1 MRNVLAMLYYL
12 FAVVGCSGGR
22 VTEIR
27 SEIDGRDVLHGRIEV
42 STEVAKF
49 ECLTSS
55 SGQCYFSLFDP
66 SCTGPAVACD
76 KPPDRFAVAEGASR
90 EIVGLPAGFKPC
102 ADTAGTAMGVD
113 CRAVP

>member
-1 MRNVLAMLYYL
+1 MRNILAMLYYL

-27 SEIDGRDVLHGRIEV
+27 SETDGHDILHGRVEV
-42 STEVAKF
+42 SAEVTKF

-66 SCTGPAVACD
+66 SCTDPAVTCG
-76 KPPDRFAVAEGASR
+76 KPPERFALAEGASR

-102 ADTAGTAMGVD
+102 IDTAGKAMQVD
-113 CRAVP
+113 CKASR